1 MNLAS
6 AGTYTY
12 NNIDAGTHIVKVTS
26 RLNGIESK
34 GVTKEVVVAN
44 QPTTTPELTT
54 TTKPTPTTAKTW
66 RNNTGNN
73 KG

>member
-12 NNIDAGTHIVKVTS
+12 NNINAGTHIVKVTS

-54 TTKPTPTTAKTW
+54 TAKPSGTTTQAPTINP
-66 RNNTGNN
+66 RND
-73 KG
+73 